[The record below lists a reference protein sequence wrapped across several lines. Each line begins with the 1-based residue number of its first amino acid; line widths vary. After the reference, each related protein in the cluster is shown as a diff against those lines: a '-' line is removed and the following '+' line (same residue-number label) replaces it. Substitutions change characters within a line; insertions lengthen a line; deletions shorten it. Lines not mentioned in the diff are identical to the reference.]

1 MEVEDGIGRISGDA
15 KPQQTEKM
23 LQRMAV
29 LQLILYIRIKGGDV
43 RRVNSVSDRLR
54 EQEKAKWGSVWDL
67 G

>member
-29 LQLILYIRIKGGDV
+29 LHLILYIAIKEGGV
-43 RRVNSVSDRLR
+43 KGLH
-54 EQEKAKWGSVWDL
+54 EIHW
-67 G
+67 